1 MTYKLVFHQSVKE
14 FEAFLLQKAEQD
26 KKTKGKGNWLNLAKQ
41 YIVQKERL
49 KLYPYPED
57 FNSSALGDES
67 PPIVKHIFRHTTI
80 TNLYR
85 WGLDGGVTGNH
96 RILFVLHNYYKVVL
110 VHYFDKQYNG
120 DIKALDI
127 LPAEERYFEHCEND
141 PSLYPI
147 MKGE

>member
-1 MTYKLVFHQSVKE
+1 MFHQSVKE

-26 KKTKGKGNWLNLAKQ
+26 KKAKGKGNWLNLSKQ
-41 YIVQKERL
+41 YIVQKGRL

-85 WGLDGGVTGNH
+85 WILDGGVTGNH
-96 RILFVLHNYYKVVL
+96 QILFVLHNYYKVVL

-120 DIKALDI
+120 DIKAQDI